1 LNFVTPPA
9 LCFGELSLVPD
20 DPTRADRAFLDEVSR
35 SRDALREQIRQSQ
48 ITIDRSKELLNQ
60 MDEIIAKAEKKG

>member
-1 LNFVTPPA
+1 VTTPA
-9 LCFGELSLVPD
+9 LGLGELSLMPD
-20 DPTRADRAFLDEVSR
+20 DPTRADRAFLDEVRR

>member
-1 LNFVTPPA
+1 VTPPA
-9 LCFGELSLVPD
+9 LSFGESSLMPD
-20 DPTRADRAFLDEVSR
+20 DPTRADRAFLDEVRR

>member
-1 LNFVTPPA
+1 M
-9 LCFGELSLVPD
+9 PD
-20 DPTRADRAFLDEVSR
+20 DPTRADRAFLDEVRR

-48 ITIDRSKELLNQ
+48 ITIDRSKQLLNQ